1 MYLRS
6 AIHNKFCGTDLL
18 RQNQRKEK
26 RRGERENNR
35 RNITLRERNE
45 EHYAIIDTRKT
56 LN

>member
-35 RNITLRERNE
+35 RKITFRERNE